1 MGKRREGMS
10 VGVREIRKVLEMA
23 SSWPG
28 GSYLLSLKT
37 EEREKAKR
45 EKERGKRQIIK
56 QSHFCNKKCQ
66 GFTSVIPVHSNSVKT
81 HPWQNF
87 K

>member
-1 MGKRREGMS
+1 MGKRKEGMS

-45 EKERGKRQIIK
+45 EKEKRGKR
-56 QSHFCNKKCQ
+56 
-66 GFTSVIPVHSNSVKT
+66 
-81 HPWQNF
+81 
-87 K
+87 

>member
-1 MGKRREGMS
+1 MGKRKEGMS

-45 EKERGKRQIIK
+45 EKEIEEKDKLSSRAIFVIK
-56 QSHFCNKKCQ
+56 NAKVLPLLFLSSP
-66 GFTSVIPVHSNSVKT
+66 TV
-81 HPWQNF
+81 
-87 K
+87 